1 MKNSTLLF
9 RSLAII
15 IFIAGAAH
23 LVNLGLENTS
33 ESSEAEYYN
42 GEDFPLTDDSQK
54 MENTTDSISSNYN
67 ETTDY
72 IVGSWKVTH
81 KTEDF
86 NGAILYH
93 LKKEGNIFNAYSTAY
108 MDTQG
113 NKEQVTPKKILVINQ
128 FDGYKGTGS
137 YNFTYEGAQYDVA
150 CQIDMID
157 ENTFAM
163 SYEFYDYGDVETWKR
178 VLE

>member
-15 IFIAGAAH
+15 IFIAGVAH
-23 LVNLGLENTS
+23 LVNLGLKNTS
-33 ESSEAEYYN
+33 ETSQVEYYS
-42 GEDFPLTDDSQK
+42 GEDFPLTEDSK
-54 MENTTDSISSNYN
+54 LAENNTDSIPQNYN
-67 ETTDY
+67 ETIDY

-81 KTEDF
+81 KTKDF
-86 NGAILYH
+86 DGAILYT
-93 LKKEGNIFNAYSTAY
+93 LKKEGNVFNAYSIAY
-108 MDTQG
+108 LDTQE
-113 NKEQVTPKKILVINQ
+113 NKEQITPKKILVIDQ
-128 FDGYKGTGS
+128 FDGYKGSGS

-163 SYEFYDYGDVETWKR
+163 SYEFYGYGDVETWKR
-178 VLE
+178 VLQ